1 MSTIDHHHRRVSR
14 GFTLLALAAVL
25 AVTAAALSRCRPVG
39 DSVAGVDLTTANPKL
54 NHRSDCVRQ
63 CNKDFNQA
71 HTEEVERHA
80 AALQDCAGDADC
92 IAAENR
98 FHQDQQHRLVK
109 AMQNC
114 KSSCYNEGG
123 GGGGR

>member
-39 DSVAGVDLTTANPKL
+39 DSVAGVDLTAGNPKL
-54 NHRSDCVRQ
+54 NHRSDCVHQ
-63 CNKDFNQA
+63 CNKDFNMA
-71 HTEEVERHA
+71 HSEEVERHA
-80 AALQDCAGDADC
+80 AALQDCAGDTDC
-92 IAAENR
+92 VHAENTR
-98 FHQDQQHRLVK
+98 HHIRQLEIVR

-114 KSSCYNEGG
+114 KNGCYNEGG
-123 GGGGR
+123 GGGGH